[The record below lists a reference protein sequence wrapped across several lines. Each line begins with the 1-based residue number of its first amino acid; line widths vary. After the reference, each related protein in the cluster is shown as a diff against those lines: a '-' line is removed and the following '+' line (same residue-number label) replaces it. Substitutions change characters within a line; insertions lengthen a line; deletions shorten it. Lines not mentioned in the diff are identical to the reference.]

1 MRMRPSVPAAC
12 ARACQQLSLRLDS
25 ELSEFEH
32 VLLEAHLSR
41 CPDCRA
47 FGQSIAGMTEGLR
60 ALPLEQPS
68 ISFSVPRTRTRLG
81 ALLAGALRAGSA
93 AAALAVVALS
103 GIVALHGSDNGGP
116 GVNLNRTRVLLEFH
130 ERQLQQLDSTG
141 QTRLVV
147 PRGLAAA
154 ENVAMPGAAQAG
166 GASPPGP
173 HAASSRRVS
182 RRG

>member
-1 MRMRPSVPAAC
+1 MRPILPADC

-47 FGQSIAGMTEGLR
+47 FGQSIEGLTEGLR
-60 ALPLEQPS
+60 AVPVEQPS
-68 ISFSVPRTRTRLG
+68 ISFSVQRTRTRMDV
-81 ALLAGALRAGSA
+81 LLAGALRAGSA

-116 GVNLNRTRVLLEFH
+116 GANLNRTRVLLEFH

-141 QTRLVV
+141 QTRLEV

-154 ENVAMPGAAQAG
+154 ENVAMPGAAQAV
-166 GASPPGP
+166 GASQRAQP
-173 HAASSRRVS
+173 ASSSRRLQG
-182 RRG
+182 RR